1 MNQDVLEVYQLL
13 PKPPAR
19 VTTKQVQ
26 EKLTSGKTVRTVQRM
41 LNDLE
46 SVGLALK
53 SHSGNTHYWS
63 RPNQIQSLDHMMST
77 QQAFAIKTSE
87 PYLDEIIPASLRPE
101 FDRLFQQASKVLDK
115 QKDKAPW
122 QDKFELRPP
131 EFPVT
136 REKIDPIVRE
146 TILKAVLDEEAIQ
159 VKYQRPGRAPNWR
172 IVFPYGVVLSK
183 TSQYLVGAG
192 LSTFDDDHAYLG
204 DGKVTTDSIHA
215 YAMHRITEVKSSSL
229 SFMRVPDFN
238 LKQFAD
244 SGITNWR
251 INFQDIDVTLIAKDA
266 TARILANAELH
277 NATVTPR
284 GDGTTLFQFTT
295 PFTYQFVRW
304 CIAHGHQI
312 QLLGPQVL
320 LDEVGKLFQD
330 PRLPFT

>member
-13 PKPPAR
+13 PNPPAR
-19 VTTKQVQ
+19 ITTKQLH
-26 EKLTSGKTVRTVQRM
+26 EKLSSGKTLRTIPRM

-53 SHSGNTHYWS
+53 SHSGNTNYWS
-63 RPNQIQSLDHMMST
+63 RPTQIQSLDHMMST

-87 PYLDEIIPASLRPE
+87 PYLDDIIPASLRSE

-131 EFPVT
+131 EFPIT
-136 REKIDPIVRE
+136 REKIDPNVRE
-146 TILKAVLDEEAIQ
+146 IILKAVLDEEAIQ
-159 VKYQRPGRAPNWR
+159 VKYKRPGREPNWR
-172 IVFPYGVVLSK
+172 IVYPYGVVLSK

-192 LSTFDDDHAYLG
+192 LATFEDDQAYLG
-204 DGKVTTDSIHA
+204 DGNVTTDNIHA
-215 YAMHRITEVKSSSL
+215 YAMHRIMEVKSSSQP
-229 SFMRVPDFN
+229 FVRVSDFN
-238 LKQFAD
+238 LRQLAD
-244 SGITNWR
+244 SGVTNWR
-251 INFQDIDVTLIAKDA
+251 INFQDIDVSLIAKGA

-277 NATVTPR
+277 NSTVTPR
-284 GDGTTLFQFTT
+284 DDGTTLFKFTT

-330 PRLPFT
+330 PRSELK